1 MYKNHEGYMDKT
13 AYEAIKRVDKEQ
25 CKRKKKL
32 WNVKSTYYIAEVPSF
47 QKAREL
53 IQE

>member
-1 MYKNHEGYMDKT
+1 MYKNHEGYTDKT
-13 AYEAIKRVDKEQ
+13 AYEAIRRTEKESR
-25 CKRKKKL
+25 KRKKKL

-47 QKAREL
+47 QKARAL